1 MIDLKDFDTVLN
13 AIPHQPPFR
22 FIESI
27 HDLNENYCK
36 GSYRFKKDE
45 YFYPGHFPELP
56 ITPSVILTECM
67 AQIGLIPIGIFN
79 LAKKDPELDFNAIK
93 PIFTNSDIK
102 VGAPVYPETT
112 VTVEAKNIY
121 FRLNRLKTKVKM
133 RNERGQVCC
142 SGTLSG
148 IFLPN
153 ESITF

>member
-1 MIDLKDFDTVLN
+1 MIDLSNFQEILN
-13 AIPHQPPFR
+13 TIPHREPFR
-22 FIESI
+22 FIDSI
-27 HDLNENYCK
+27 TELSNEHCIGTYH
-36 GSYRFKKDE
+36 FKKDE
-45 YFYPGHFPELP
+45 FFYSGHFPQLP
-56 ITPSVILTECM
+56 ITPSVILIECM
-67 AQIGLIPIGIFN
+67 AQIGLIPLGMKN
-79 LAKKDPELDFNAIK
+79 LASLDPMVDFDAIK

-112 VTVEAKNIY
+112 VTVESKNIY

-133 RNERGQVCC
+133 RNDRGEVCC